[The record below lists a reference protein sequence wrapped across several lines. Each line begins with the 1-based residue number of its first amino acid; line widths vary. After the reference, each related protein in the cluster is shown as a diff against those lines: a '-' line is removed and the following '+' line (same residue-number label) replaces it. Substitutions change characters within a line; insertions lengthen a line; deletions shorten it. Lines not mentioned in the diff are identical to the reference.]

1 MVTATGLGSGLDINA
16 LVTAIVDAE
25 RVPTMARIDGRKT
38 DVDALVTGYGSLKT
52 ALSTLQAAAESLADT
67 TKLNATT
74 ASTSSTAASVTA
86 TSAAQPAS
94 YALDV
99 SQLASAQSLVSGSFA
114 STSTVVGSGTLT
126 IGIGTPTYNS
136 APNDKTYASF
146 SQAST
151 ADITI
156 AANSTLADVRDA
168 INASS
173 ANINASILQ
182 SGGSYQLMI
191 TGDSTGANQ
200 GISVSVSGDSSG
212 TDSDNTG
219 LSQLVFNTATQQMS
233 QVKAPTDAAFSLN
246 GLALTSNTNTIT
258 DVVDGLTLTLESTTS
273 SSTNIAVSRDTA
285 AITATIE
292 AFVSAYNNFAG
303 AQKTLTKYDTTSGD
317 SGALQGD
324 AMTRTI
330 VTQVRTA
337 LTNEI
342 QGLTGTLSV
351 LSQLGVSIQQD
362 GSLKSDATVLDT
374 AVRTKMDSVEKFF
387 IGETVSGTLIAGFAT
402 TFDTLLDGFLDT
414 DGLISD
420 KLSALDDKLKVIE
433 TDRQTFTRRLESLE
447 DRYLRQFNAMDSL
460 LGQITTTG
468 DMLQSQLDALPGYQ
482 NLRQSGRN

>member
-351 LSQLGVSIQQD
+351 LSQLGVSI
-362 GSLKSDATVLDT
+362 
-374 AVRTKMDSVEKFF
+374 
-387 IGETVSGTLIAGFAT
+387 
-402 TFDTLLDGFLDT
+402 
-414 DGLISD
+414 
-420 KLSALDDKLKVIE
+420 
-433 TDRQTFTRRLESLE
+433 
-447 DRYLRQFNAMDSL
+447 
-460 LGQITTTG
+460 
-468 DMLQSQLDALPGYQ
+468 
-482 NLRQSGRN
+482 